1 MFRKSTLKRKK
12 EYHKKEDGLGMR
24 VSTQYEKVLK
34 EIAIMKRIERH
45 PNVIQLTEVIN
56 DPEQDK
62 IYLVMELAENGEVM
76 SWDDKTIQYKPFIEE

>member
-1 MFRKSTLKRKK
+1 
-12 EYHKKEDGLGMR
+12 MR